1 MRIYTIHERPSVDT
15 SGDEYIFLKDG
26 FIWSAFLA
34 PPIWAFHHR
43 LWLVL
48 SATLVIMG
56 SIPFLFAYLQPD
68 WISSTAMALAS
79 LFLFSHH
86 ANDMRALSLQRKDY
100 KCVGL
105 IVAANTQ
112 HAIERFFFA
121 QNFVHD
127 NRKLFNQS

>member
-34 PPIWAFHHR
+34 PPIWALHHR

-48 SATLVIMG
+48 SVTLVIMV

-68 WISSTAMALAS
+68 WISSTAMAFAS

-100 KCVGL
+100 SCVGL
-105 IVAANTQ
+105 IAAANTHQ
-112 HAIERFFFA
+112 ATERFFFA
-121 QNFVHD
+121 QSFIHD
-127 NRKLFNQS
+127 NRKII